1 MVCHVPTAVRPL
13 GKALRLGVLL
23 GSTTIPRWVRL
34 ALERSIHAG
43 DAVLVVALV
52 DGSRAQGAADVLQ
65 DGRRAAHACYR
76 AVSVIDRAVFAR
88 GADAWDGVDA
98 GPLLVGVP
106 TLHVARA
113 EGGLTANVRGAR
125 GDVARA
131 DGGLPADARRALEDA
146 DLDVIVRL
154 GWGDLPGNVAS
165 LARHGVWSHAFGAR
179 DEAREG
185 PRDGAP
191 DGASDGVRDGAPD
204 AAAPPCGWREVLE
217 GRVLTSAR
225 LLASRAD
232 GPTVTLCETHV
243 RTYRYSFGQNRA
255 AVAWT
260 AASFLPRELVRT
272 RAMGG
277 AAHPAQAAHDPNPA
291 SPAHHAPPAHAEP
304 PEPPAPRRPRPA
316 RFEAPPHDAF
326 LPVAPSVRASL
337 SLLTRQAARAAG
349 RMALDLVSRPQWSL
363 HVFRGDAADAPIPEL
378 DAAQREIVPPRD
390 RFWADPCLVEH
401 DGRHYLFVEEEI
413 AAVGRGRIAVLE
425 LSDDGAVTPPRT
437 VVETDHHLSYPFVFR
452 WQGETYMVPESEA
465 AKRVDL
471 FRATAFPHAW
481 ERVATLLDGVRAS
494 DATLLW
500 RDDRWWMFA
509 AVAENRGAPKDAE
522 LFLFHSERL
531 TDGWQPHPR
540 NPIVS
545 DVRNARPAGALFEAD
560 GKLYRPSQDCSVR
573 YGYGLN
579 LNLVEEL
586 SPTTYRERLVASS
599 HGDGVEGVIGRHT
612 LSRLPGVA
620 VTDALRR
627 RRRGP

>member
-1 MVCHVPTAVRPL
+1 MVCHVPTAVRPP
-13 GKALRLGVLL
+13 GRALRLGVLL
-23 GSTTIPRWVRL
+23 DSTTIPRWVRL

-43 DAVLVVALV
+43 DAVLGVALV
-52 DGSRAQGAADVLQ
+52 DDGSAQGAAGVVQ
-65 DGRRAAHACYR
+65 DGRRAAHAFYR
-76 AVSVIDRAVFAR
+76 AVSAIDRAVFAR

-106 TLHVARA
+106 TLQVARTD
-113 EGGLTANVRGAR
+113 GGLTANVRGAR

-131 DGGLPADARRALEDA
+131 EGGLPADARRALEDA

-154 GWGDLPGNVAS
+154 GWGDLPADVAS
-165 LARHGVWSHAFGAR
+165 LTRHGVWSHAFGAP
-179 DEAREG
+179 DEAQGGRRG
-185 PRDGAP
+185 VAQGMAP
-191 DGASDGVRDGAPD
+191 DVAQGAAQG

-225 LLASRAD
+225 LLASRAE
-232 GPTVTLCETHV
+232 GQAVTLCETHV
-243 RTYRYSFGQNRA
+243 RTYQYSFGQNRA

-260 AASFLPRELVRT
+260 AASFLPRELARL
-272 RAMGG
+272 RALGG
-277 AAHPAQAAHDPNPA
+277 DAHPGHAGNPA
-291 SPAHHAPPAHAEP
+291 RAANRAR
-304 PEPPAPRRPRPA
+304 PAPHTE

-337 SLLTRQAARAAG
+337 TLLARQAGRAAG

-363 HVFRGDAADAPIPEL
+363 HVFRGDAADALIPEL
-378 DAAQREIVPPRD
+378 NAAQREIVPPRD
-390 RFWADPCLVEH
+390 RFWADPCLVER
-401 DGRHYLFVEEEI
+401 DGRRYLFVEEEV

-437 VVETDHHLSYPFVFR
+437 VLEADHHLSYPFVFR

-471 FRATAFPHAW
+471 FRATAFPYAW

-500 RDDRWWMFA
+500 RDGRWWMFVA
-509 AVAENRGAPKDAE
+509 IAENRGAPKDAE
-522 LFLFHSERL
+522 TFLFHSEAL
-531 TDGWQPHPR
+531 IDGWQPHPS

-560 GKLYRPSQDCSVR
+560 GKLYRPAQDSSVR

-586 SPTTYRERLVASS
+586 STTAYRERLVASS
-599 HGDGVEGVIGRHT
+599 RGDGVQGVIGRHT
-612 LSRLPGVA
+612 LSRVPGVA